1 MVKLSLIISTRND
14 DFYDDNLIRL
24 SKTINTNLYFLNELG
39 FSSDV
44 EFNIIDWG
52 SEEPLSENLE
62 ILKNSANNV
71 NFFYVDKVT
80 ADKHSAFFPNKF
92 NLDIPPNI
100 GVRVSKGEYII
111 QGTSDQIFSRT
122 SWYNLLN
129 ILNNNNKFKFNLDN
143 TILYIPRKNI
153 EYDFYKKNPSVE
165 TLEEFLDYSNS
176 SYMRVKNSNF
186 FIGGGYS
193 LLCKRQI
200 LNDVGGINSE
210 KNKVGTAND
219 WDLNIRLKKLG
230 IKQIDTSTFGVVFYK
245 FPSSASSMR
254 SKVLTS
260 GNTRNS
266 PSLPLEIFPNDENW
280 GLKNYSIDIK
290 KPQIFLKEINSL
302 NARDFFLSKKY
313 FNKFNL
319 LQLLGILSK
328 FNTINYNLKEWLLIF
343 NIIKIISST
352 RIFSLIE
359 FGFDNANRLIAIG
372 KYFKSI
378 EILSFDIITKKI
390 FQNYINR
397 QPVVQTTL
405 SRERHG
411 KFVPLISD
419 NFEEFDN
426 YLNKMR
432 FDKFSNLFLINSN
445 LIENNEMKKK
455 LESTIN
461 RLSKNISFVVFKNDR
476 NKDKFDYSK
485 ISSNFLKI
493 KDGHSYKIF
502 LNQNLSNQTKNKDSI
517 LFKFKYFQFVL
528 LIIFYTFFS
537 AYSTIAK
544 GLKFVHKKIFKFK
557 Y

>member
-319 LQLLGILSK
+319 FQLLGILSK
-328 FNTINYNLKEWLLIF
+328 FNTINFNLKEWLLIF

-445 LIENNEMKKK
+445 LIENNEIKKK

-517 LFKFKYFQFVL
+517 LFKFKYFQFVF

>member
-455 LESTIN
+455 LESTNFKPLAIV
-461 RLSKNISFVVFKNDR
+461 LYAEKNV
-476 NKDKFDYSK
+476 
-485 ISSNFLKI
+485 
-493 KDGHSYKIF
+493 
-502 LNQNLSNQTKNKDSI
+502 
-517 LFKFKYFQFVL
+517 
-528 LIIFYTFFS
+528 
-537 AYSTIAK
+537 
-544 GLKFVHKKIFKFK
+544 
-557 Y
+557 

>member
-319 LQLLGILSK
+319 FQLLGILSK